1 MAVCQSLLKFFSVG
15 IGITR
20 DLFIAFLKS
29 LAGGSR
35 GPQGVDTSA
44 KIYDLGRVN
53 ASLLSPRVDIP
64 TMLPVDLR
72 CYRAAVEI
80 STNVTSERMA
90 VTRHKDRASFNISI
104 LTDVKS
110 SPIVGF
116 QTSLPK

>member
-1 MAVCQSLLKFFSVG
+1 MVLCQSLFELLSVRF
-15 IGITR
+15 GITQY
-20 DLFIAFLKS
+20 LLVAFLKS
-29 LAGGSR
+29 LARRSR

-44 KIYDLGRVN
+44 KIYDLGRAN

-72 CYRAAVEI
+72 SYRAAVEI
-80 STNVTSERMA
+80 STNVTSERIA
-90 VTRHKDRASFNISI
+90 VTRHRDRASFNISI
-104 LTDVKS
+104 LTGVKS